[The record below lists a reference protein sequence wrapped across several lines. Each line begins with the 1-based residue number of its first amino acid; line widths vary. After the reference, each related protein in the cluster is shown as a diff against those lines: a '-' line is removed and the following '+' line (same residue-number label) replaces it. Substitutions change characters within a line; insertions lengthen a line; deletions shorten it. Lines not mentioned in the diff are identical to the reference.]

1 MIEKVEVEEEEI
13 LEVIVE
19 VVEVEINYLM
29 MIDCN

>member
-1 MIEKVEVEEEEI
+1 MIEKVEVEKEEI